1 MSGRAIR
8 LLLSAALAVAG
19 SLMLVA
25 PGTGQDETG
34 IAYSIELTGTIDPA
48 TEQWLGEA
56 LDDAAD
62 QGAEVA
68 IIRIDTP
75 GGLDSSTREMVQDI
89 IDAPMPVIA
98 YVSPDGA
105 RAASAGLFIT
115 QAADVAAMSP
125 QTNIGSATPIS
136 IGPGD
141 TNEVLGR
148 KIENDAAAYVRAL
161 AEVHGRNGDLAARM
175 VTDAVNRTAEES
187 EQAGLIDVVATN
199 ERELLDELEGFR
211 VQGPKSQTLR
221 TAGLEIETHDM
232 PLQFELLQILVNPT
246 IAYLLLLAGLVG
258 LAVELF
264 SGGSTIVP
272 GVFGAI
278 ALLLGLYGTAQL
290 PVTLVGVVL
299 LVLGVGLIIAEA
311 HIVPTHGI
319 LGAAG
324 VASLVIS
331 GLVLYNTDSDEL
343 EVSVPVVVVTGL
355 LLGGFLAFAV
365 QRTVVAHRR
374 PVMTGWEEMV
384 GATGEVRQALDPI
397 GQVFVEGA
405 LWRARPVD
413 EGRSVDRGYR
423 VRVESVEG
431 LTLIVRPVSPGE
443 EDAVGTRRAPGTEE
457 TAQEGAA

>member
-1 MSGRAIR
+1 MTARAIR
-8 LLLSAALAVAG
+8 LLLSTVATVAG

-25 PGTGQDETG
+25 PGTGQDDPG

-48 TEQWLGEA
+48 TQQWLGHA

-62 QGAEVA
+62 EGANVA

-105 RAASAGLFIT
+105 RAASAGLFIVE
-115 QAADVAAMSP
+115 ASDVAAMAP

-161 AEVHGRNGDLAARM
+161 ADAHGRNPKLAAQM
-175 VTDAVNRTAEES
+175 VHEARNVTAPEALK
-187 EQAGLIDVVATN
+187 AGLIDAVAPS
-199 ERELLDELEGFR
+199 ERALLDELNGFR
-211 VQGPKSQTLR
+211 IEGPKAQRLDTE
-221 TAGLEIETHDM
+221 GLEIETHDM
-232 PLQFELLQILVNPT
+232 PLQYDLLQILVNPT
-246 IAYLLLLAGLVG
+246 IAYLLLLAGMVG

-278 ALLLGLYGTAQL
+278 SLLLGLYGTAQL
-290 PVTLVGVVL
+290 PVTLVGIVL
-299 LVLGVGLIIAEA
+299 LVLGVVLMIAEA
-311 HIVPTHGI
+311 HLATHGI

-324 VASLVIS
+324 VAALVAA
-331 GLVLYNTDSDEL
+331 GLVLYNTDSDAL
-343 EVSVPVVVVTGL
+343 EVSVPVVIVIGA
-355 LLGGFLAFAV
+355 LLGGFIAFAV
-365 QRTVVAHRR
+365 ERAVAARGE
-374 PVMTGWEEMV
+374 PVRTGWEEMV
-384 GATGEVRQALDPI
+384 GATGEVREPLDPL

-405 LWRARPVD
+405 LWRARPVE
-413 EGRSVDRGYR
+413 EGGVVERGYR
-423 VRVESVEG
+423 VRIESVDG
-431 LTLIVRPVSPGE
+431 LTLLVRPIPPAE
-443 EDAVGTRRAPGTEE
+443 EDAAAVGRGAENK
-457 TAQEGAA
+457 AQEGAA